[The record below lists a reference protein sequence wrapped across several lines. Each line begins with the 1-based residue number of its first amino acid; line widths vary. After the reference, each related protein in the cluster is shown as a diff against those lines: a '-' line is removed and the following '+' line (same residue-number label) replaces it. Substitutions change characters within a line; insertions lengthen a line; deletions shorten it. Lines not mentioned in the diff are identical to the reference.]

1 MKIKAIKY
9 GLEVKVISETEPVNS
24 LQINTIHNRVGQLL
38 VSVNV
43 SPNPVLFWKETDM
56 LV

>member
-43 SPNPVLFWKETDM
+43 SPNPVLFRKETDM